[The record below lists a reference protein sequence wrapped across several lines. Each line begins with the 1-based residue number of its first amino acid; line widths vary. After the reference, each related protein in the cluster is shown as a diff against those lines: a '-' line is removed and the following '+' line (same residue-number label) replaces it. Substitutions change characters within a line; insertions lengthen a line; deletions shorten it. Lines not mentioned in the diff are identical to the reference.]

1 MKMFTVA
8 GYHAVVCDAFISVI
22 FSNKLM
28 KLAIFFINVVF
39 SRIVLKFSYK
49 LYSNDLEKFL
59 KDVKE
64 VYPIQ
69 PHVTVKCTN
78 FTIQN

>member
-28 KLAIFFINVVF
+28 KLAIFLINVF
-39 SRIVLKFSYK
+39 SRIVLKFSNK
-49 LYSNDLEKFL
+49 LYSTDLEKFL